1 MKTFEPIT
9 EEQPIAQCGTLPPA
23 LRAFRLKCCFLVLL
37 CSFSF
42 SSSTF
47 FAKKKFKRSTASA
60 PVAEKYRVRVAL
72 GSAPRSLDPRQ
83 GTDANSMRLTDL
95 LFDPLVRLGPN
106 LQVQPALADKWTYK
120 NKVYTFFIS
129 PHWKFSNGR
138 KISQK
143 DLLFSFEEYKKGP
156 FASALEIVQSIQVRK
171 EKNVVEYYRQGKTD
185 SPIKAKK
192 EEEGFLVLEIKL
204 KRESAKFLRA
214 DLPIFKILPHDL
226 ASQPDFHK
234 KPVGTG
240 PFKLK
245 SQNAHQLVFSKSYLE
260 DPSLS
265 GPKLPKKLIK
275 SGFFLYSIPIIP
287 FYEPQTT
294 RERMMSI
301 KEVVFKIVRDDF
313 TLFQKML
320 NEELDVAQSEI
331 SFQKS
336 SYFLNKK
343 DRFQVFQ
350 GPGLSTTYLL
360 LNFRDECLKKLKVR
374 QLLARSID
382 RLKIIQYKLNGF
394 ARPAVTLLNP
404 DNEFFNSRLQNPV
417 YSLPKAKAIWKQLPK
432 NCRQKTFSLKMSH
445 ARSAVDHGKALTLQL
460 KKAGLKIK
468 QESYEWGRFY
478 SDLNAGQFQI
488 ALLKWVGVID
498 PDIYRVA
505 FHSKEQAPK
514 GRNRGFYKNPRVDR
528 LLEKGIVTMNLTQ
541 RKAIYHKIQEIIQK
555 DLAFVPLWHEKQV
568 AILRKTILHYR
579 LSRAGDFRYLL
590 DINKS
595 VAPNNF

>member
-1 MKTFEPIT
+1 MRH
-9 EEQPIAQCGTLPPA
+9 PA
-23 LRAFRLKCCFLVLL
+23 TRFGGLFGLKCYFLVLL
-37 CSFSF
+37 CGFSV
-42 SSSTF
+42 SSPAFFLAF
-47 FAKKKFKRSTASA
+47 FAKRDVSSADSPASLD
-60 PVAEKYRVRVAL
+60 PQYRVRVAL

-106 LQVQPALADKWTYK
+106 LQVQPALAEKWTYK

-138 KISQK
+138 KISKK

-156 FASALEIVQSIQVRK
+156 FASALEIVSSIQVRK
-171 EKNVVEYYRQGKTD
+171 EKNVVEYYRQGKTG

-214 DLPIFKILPHDL
+214 DLPIFKILPYDL
-226 ASQPDFHK
+226 AHQPDFHK

-245 SQNAHQLVFSKSYLE
+245 SQNAHQLVF
-260 DPSLS
+260 
-265 GPKLPKKLIK
+265 
-275 SGFFLYSIPIIP
+275 
-287 FYEPQTT
+287 T
-294 RERMMSI
+294 RWQEQGLVPI

-360 LNFRDECLKKLKVR
+360 LNFRDECLKKLEVR

-382 RLKIIQYKLNGF
+382 RLKIIQYKLKGF
-394 ARPAVTLLNP
+394 ARPAVTLLNS
-404 DNEFFNSRLQNPV
+404 DNEFFNSRLQNPD
-417 YSLPKAKAIWKQLPK
+417 YSLSKAKAIWKQWPEK
-432 NCRQKTFSLKMSH
+432 CRQKTFSLKMSH

-460 KKAGLKIK
+460 KKAGLKIN

-478 SDLNAGQFQI
+478 SDLNAGRFQI
-488 ALLKWVGVID
+488 ALLKWVGVMD
-498 PDIYRVA
+498 PDIYPGGFSFQRA
-505 FHSKEQAPK
+505 SSKGPKQGLLQKPPSRQAIREGNGHYESYSKK
-514 GRNRGFYKNPRVDR
+514 GR
-528 LLEKGIVTMNLTQ
+528 
-541 RKAIYHKIQEIIQK
+541 
-555 DLAFVPLWHEKQV
+555 VP
-568 AILRKTILHYR
+568 
-579 LSRAGDFRYLL
+579 
-590 DINKS
+590 
-595 VAPNNF
+595 